1 MARWYDTQGARAVSG
16 QGLTGRPTSVYNAI
30 GYENGRRV
38 SHTFF
43 SRANRDSRV
52 RTERARERERGN
64 APMTRSQMY
73 KAAREGGANAT
84 WARRAARDRV
94 ASTQRATIEKAIRM
108 TNTGG
113 ITQPRSKRIV
123 LPPNVKYDGTIN
135 IQRISPQSQK
145 VTQGQ
150 VPSIGGGSSAAQ
162 KQGGGSGG

>member
-1 MARWYDTQGARAVSG
+1 MARWYDTQGARVITDVRMTAG
-16 QGLTGRPTSVYNAI
+16 PGSVYNAI
-30 GYENGRRV
+30 HYENGRRV
-38 SHTFF
+38 FHTFF
-43 SRANRDSRV
+43 SRANRDLRIKW
-52 RTERARERERGN
+52 ERSRERESGN
-64 APMTRSQMY
+64 APMTRTQMY
-73 KAAREGGANAT
+73 KAARQGGADKGR
-84 WARRAARDRV
+84 ARRAARDSV

-150 VPSIGGGSSAAQ
+150 APSIGGGSSAAQ